1 MEPAVDVASLTAP
14 LAALGDRVAPLALA
28 GERTLA
34 VDETFGDLF
43 AEGGLVRGRTLA
55 CQGSAATSTAL
66 ALVAPAIRSGAWL
79 ALIDLP
85 TVGLDAASELGVPL
99 ERVVAIGTRPPG
111 AADDPGRWL
120 DVVAAAADGF
130 DVLLV
135 RAPIGLSAGGV
146 RKLAVRLR
154 QRDVVTIV
162 LGDPGSM
169 ACDGTLHTDAEDW
182 SGLGDG
188 YGHLRRR
195 QVVVRASGRRL
206 PGRRHCRFTIPT
218 TPAAAITTAATST
231 TSTTSTTAVPAVA
244 AISA

>member
-1 MEPAVDVASLTAP
+1 MELAVDASLAAP
-14 LAALGDRVAPLALA
+14 LTALGDRVAPLVLA
-28 GERTLA
+28 GERTIP

-43 AEGGLVRGRTLA
+43 AEGGLVRGRTIA
-55 CQGSAATSTAL
+55 CSGSAATSTAL

-85 TVGLDAASELGVPL
+85 TVGLDAASELGVAL

-111 AADDPGRWL
+111 TADDPGRWL

-130 DVLLV
+130 DILLV
-135 RAPIGLSAGGV
+135 RAPSGLSAGGV

-162 LGDPGSM
+162 LGDPGSI
-169 ACDGTLHTDAEDW
+169 ACDGTLHTDAGEW
-182 SGLGDG
+182 SGLGEG

-195 QVVVRASGRRL
+195 QVVVHASGRRL
-206 PGRRHCRFTIPT
+206 PGRRHCRFTIPAATT
-218 TPAAAITTAATST
+218 TP
-231 TSTTSTTAVPAVA
+231 AVPAVA